1 MQTKPKILIV
11 GAGAVGAVYG
21 YHLAK
26 GGAKVTYY
34 AKQKYRESLADG
46 MVLYPLKGP
55 EKGQMIRFTD
65 YEVTTPIDDLTDRSF
80 DQLWICVSSPALM
93 SGWLDDLL
101 PYLGEATIL
110 YMQAGLQDRAYME
123 ARVPPDRLC
132 AGVIQMISW
141 QAPLRTETYDPPG
154 IAYWWPKPKNPF
166 SGGRGRIE
174 EIVDTLNAG
183 GWASTIVPDAQG
195 KTMFMSCIMMPYM
208 AGLEVSGWKFAKFG
222 KVGSKL
228 ASQAAREA
236 RTIVQPGG
244 NGLLAW
250 LISSR
255 FGLRMITWM
264 MPKVLPFDVETY
276 IEYHFSKVGDQTRDK
291 LAHYQTLATERGMP
305 ATAIATLANR
315 LPALSQD

>member
-1 MQTKPKILIV
+1 MQIQPKILIV

-21 YHLAK
+21 YHLSK

-34 AKQKYRESLADG
+34 AKEKYRASLADG

-55 EKGQMIRFTD
+55 EKGQTIRFTD
-65 YEVTTPIDDLTDRSF
+65 YEVITPIDDITDRNF

-101 PYLGEATIL
+101 PHLGEATIL

-123 ARVPPDRLC
+123 ERVTPDRLC

-154 IAYWWPKPKNPF
+154 IAYWWPKGKNPF
-166 SGGRGRIE
+166 SGARGRVD
-174 EIVDTLNAG
+174 EIVDLLNRG
-183 GWASTIVPDAQG
+183 GWASTIVPDAQA

-208 AGLEVSGWKFAKFG
+208 AGLEVAGWKFKRFG
-222 KVGSKL
+222 KEGSKL
-228 ASQAAREA
+228 ASDAARET
-236 RTIVQPGG
+236 RKIVQPGG
-244 NGLLAW
+244 NGFLAW

-255 FGLRMITWM
+255 FGLRFITWM
-264 MPKVLPFDVETY
+264 MPKVMPFDVETY

-291 LAHYQTLATERGMP
+291 LAHYQTLAKERGLP
-305 ATAIATLANR
+305 APAITTLAKR
-315 LPALSQD
+315 LPPHQPG